1 MERFDDLMGITH
13 STGDAFLDKKLNQ
26 NTAYIGFLAAS
37 AIGAGL
43 GLLNK
48 PKAPKVAGGGIDPF
62 LQPYYEPGLKRLQS
76 QLGYARQRAMPAE
89 ERIAARTIPE
99 LQAES
104 SLLALSGAD
113 PEYLETLTGQLGER
127 LARAEGIG
135 QVNLQ
140 DIVARREAFKPL
152 FAAEELEA
160 RQQFESALRDIGLGA
175 GGAGAGAL
183 ESERADIMRGGAAGQ
198 LALAQQR
205 IGSDIS
211 KLAMQDVKDEAE
223 REIAGFERAADIER
237 DIARVGRTGF
247 EESLERAE
255 LARAVGERERA
266 FEQDKI
272 GAQQAFLQEVDPV
285 RETERYLAAVAG
297 TPLRG
302 TKIYQP
308 QSTMQS
314 VLGGITAMS
323 GFANQGGGISS
334 LAAGGIFSKEEEDDI
349 KDIEDFSDKEFGTQ
363 YGEERKAAQ
372 RERMR
377 KGLKGLAKSELANPK
392 DPFLGKMQGEEERI
406 SKQRAALAKMK
417 RNAGVFQEGGSIGN
431 YEEGGV
437 LSKIMKGVSD
447 AFKAVKNIE
456 FDEETKSLG
465 KYDPFAGMS
474 QQERLMIGLAAAGN
488 MPELGQGP
496 FSAYAEGAAGALK
509 DIQAQR
515 KKRSTTSGMLPS
527 LTEYLTTA
535 ESVLKLQNIG
545 TGQYGPQLAQFA
557 EEANRQTLAERDAG
571 LVSGTA
577 EMKTRAQEIFKA
589 KLATLGAPNPAGI
602 GGGTGGLGSL
612 PSGQS
617 TVAGNTLGTLSQQ
630 KTNP

>member
-26 NTAYIGFLAAS
+26 NTCNILGMIAA
-37 AIGAGL
+37 GAAL
-43 GLLNK
+43 GALNK

-62 LQPYYEPGLKRLQS
+62 LQPYYEPALKRLQG
-76 QLGYARQRAMPAE
+76 QLGYAKQRAMPAE

-113 PEYLETLTGQLGER
+113 PDYLSTLTGQLGER

-135 QVNLQ
+135 EVNLQ
-140 DIVARREAFKPL
+140 DIIARREAFKPL

-160 RQQFESALRDIGLGA
+160 RQQFESTLRDIGLGA
-175 GGAGAGAL
+175 GGAGVGAL

-211 KLAMQDVKDEAE
+211 KLAMQDVKDEAQ
-223 REIAGFERAADIER
+223 REIAGFERALGLER
-237 DIARVGRTGF
+237 EIGQLGRTGF

-272 GAQQAFLQEVDPV
+272 GAQQAFLQETDPV

-302 TKIYQP
+302 TQIYQP

-334 LAAGGIFSKEEEDDI
+334 LAAGGIFGEEEEDEI
-349 KDIEDFSDKEFGTQ
+349 KDIEAFEKEADKIADKNNS
-363 YGEERKAAQ
+363 KAEKEAKLK
-372 RERMR
+372 
-377 KGLKGLAKSELANPK
+377 KGLKGLVESDIGESGNT
-392 DPFLGKMQGEEERI
+392 FMGRMMGEERRI
-406 SKQRAALAKMK
+406 ANQRAALERMR
-417 RNAGVFQEGGSIGN
+417 RNAGMFQVGGNVGKPGYN
-431 YEEGGV
+431 RRATGV
-437 LSKIMKGVSD
+437 DSSRNKKGILSGIIEGVSEGYQ
-447 AFKAVKNIE
+447 ALKNIK
-456 FDEETKSLG
+456 FDAETESLG
-465 KYDPFAGMS
+465 KYDPFTGMS
-474 QQERLMIGLAAAGN
+474 PQERVRIGLAMIGQ

-496 FSAYAEGAAGALK
+496 LSAAAAGATPVLEQIRAEELTEA
-509 DIQAQR
+509 DIAR
-515 KKRSTTSGMLPS
+515 KRAADKAAAIPEPEILPS
-527 LTEYLTTA
+527 AVFRNIQGQVGVLYGAKVVKDDAGNVIGVDQEGLDNEAQERLAIDTKKAIETMEQAIKKDPTTA
-535 ESVLKLQNIG
+535 YSSTIDYITKNL
-545 TGQYGPQLAQFA
+545 GP
-557 EEANRQTLAERDAG
+557 
-571 LVSGTA
+571 S
-577 EMKTRAQEIFKA
+577 K
-589 KLATLGAPNPAGI
+589 
-602 GGGTGGLGSL
+602 
-612 PSGQS
+612 
-617 TVAGNTLGTLSQQ
+617 
-630 KTNP
+630 